1 MTKRKTRK
9 EEEEEDSKNEAAEE
23 YEQHRAQRIKENM
36 DRMKKLG
43 LPELSK
49 KLKPEIPQ
57 PKGSDKHKPPSHKKP
72 PSTDEPPRRS
82 SRLKTMSPVNYS
94 ERREASKGG
103 KVAKDVEICIP
114 EGENPELY
122 TKDHERVLGDSKKSW
137 SLYEDGYDED
147 GQRIYDPDFGKSCH
161 QCRQKTLGLHTEC
174 SKCKAIQGQ
183 FCGDCLYMRYG
194 ENVIEVNENPS
205 WICPVCRDICNCSRC
220 RRVKGWAPTGAIYR
234 KVLSLG
240 YKSVAHYLI
249 MNYMQREKEEEG
261 DENHHPP
268 SIKSS
273 EPSDD
278 DLADVIVVSDES
290 NDKNELEK
298 QKQQLD
304 DEEEEEEEA
313 GSHESEDDE
322 DANASADD
330 SE

>member
-1 MTKRKTRK
+1 
-9 EEEEEDSKNEAAEE
+9 
-23 YEQHRAQRIKENM
+23 M

-49 KLKPEIPQ
+49 KLKPEIPN

-114 EGENPELY
+114 EGEKPELY
-122 TKDHERVLGDSKKSW
+122 TKEHERVLGDSKNSW

-161 QCRQKTLGLHTEC
+161 QCR
-174 SKCKAIQGQ
+174 
-183 FCGDCLYMRYG
+183 YG
-194 ENVIEVNENPS
+194 ENVIEVNENTS

-290 NDKNELEK
+290 NEVLEK

-304 DEEEEEEEA
+304 DDEEEEEEEEA

>member
-1 MTKRKTRK
+1 MAKRKTR
-9 EEEEEDSKNEAAEE
+9 EEEEEKESKNEAAEE

-43 LPELSK
+43 LLELSK
-49 KLKPEIPQ
+49 KLKPEIPH

-72 PSTDEPPRRS
+72 PSTDDPPRRS
-82 SRLKTMSPVNYS
+82 SRLKSMNPVNYS

-103 KVAKDVEICIP
+103 KVAKDVEICIA
-114 EGENPELY
+114 EGEKPELY
-122 TKDHERVLGDSKKSW
+122 TKEHERVLGDSKESW

-174 SKCKAIQGQ
+174 SKCKSFQGQ

-205 WICPVCRDICNCSRC
+205 WICPGCRDICNCSRC
-220 RRVKGWAPTGAIYR
+220 RRVKGWAPTGAIYK
-234 KVLSLG
+234 KVLILG

-249 MNYMQREKEEEG
+249 MTFMQREKEEAG
-261 DENHHPP
+261 DENHHPS

-273 EPSDD
+273 EPSDY
-278 DLADVIVVSDES
+278 DLADDAIVVSDES
-290 NDKNELEK
+290 YDKNEVLEK
-298 QKQQLD
+298 EKQQLDD
-304 DEEEEEEEA
+304 DEEEEEED
-313 GSHESEDDE
+313 ESE
-322 DANASADD
+322 DANASAND

>member
-1 MTKRKTRK
+1 
-9 EEEEEDSKNEAAEE
+9 
-23 YEQHRAQRIKENM
+23 M

-49 KLKPEIPQ
+49 KLKPEIPN
-57 PKGSDKHKPPSHKKP
+57 PKGSDKHKPPSHKKRP
-72 PSTDEPPRRS
+72 LLMNPLDAP
-82 SRLKTMSPVNYS
+82 L

-114 EGENPELY
+114 EGEKPELY
-122 TKDHERVLGDSKKSW
+122 TKEHERVLGDSKNSW

-161 QCRQKTLGLHTEC
+161 QCR
-174 SKCKAIQGQ
+174 
-183 FCGDCLYMRYG
+183 YG
-194 ENVIEVNENPS
+194 ENVIEVNENTS

-290 NDKNELEK
+290 NEVLEK

-304 DEEEEEEEA
+304 DDEEEEEEEEA